1 MSGPARNGAKSRSRV
16 ARNWRTLAGSV
27 LVAIVLLSALFGPAI
42 LPNDPL
48 KPDFLATLAAPSG
61 RFWLGT
67 DELGRDL
74 LARLTTGARVS
85 LLVGSLS
92 VGLAFLIGTTIGLL
106 AGYGGPLGDMLLMR
120 AMDVLFAFPSILLA
134 LAITAVLGPSLGNVI
149 IAIAVVYT
157 PVFARLA
164 RAQVLV
170 VRELAYVEAARAMG
184 FRRGQIL
191 SGTILPNVA
200 GPLIVQGSLLFAS
213 AIITETYLSF
223 LGLGVQPPQPSWG
236 SMLRDAIGFMEI
248 APWMAWYP
256 GMAIFIAV
264 LGFNLLGDG
273 LLDRFDPRRA

>member
-1 MSGPARNGAKSRSRV
+1 MIAKARKNFGRRSLV
-16 ARNWRTLAGSV
+16 ARNWRTLAGTALVGTVV
-27 LVAIVLLSALFGPAI
+27 LGALLGPAL
-42 LPNDPL
+42 LPHDAL
-48 KPDFLATLAAPSG
+48 KTNFLATLAPPDG

-67 DELGRDL
+67 DDLGRDL
-74 LARLTTGARVS
+74 LARVATGARVS

-92 VGLAFLIGTTIGLL
+92 VGLALFLGTTIGLL
-106 AGYGGPLGDMLLMR
+106 AGYGGPLGDTLLMR

-191 SGTILPNVA
+191 FGTILPNVA

-256 GMAIFIAV
+256 GIAIFMAV

>member
-1 MSGPARNGAKSRSRV
+1 MSGPARNGAKTRSRV
-16 ARNWRTLAGSV
+16 ARNWRMLAGSV

-48 KPDFLATLAAPSG
+48 KTDFLATLAAPDG

-74 LARLTTGARVS
+74 LARVTTGARVS
-85 LLVGSLS
+85 LLVGSFS

-191 SGTILPNVA
+191 FGTILPNVA
-200 GPLIVQGSLLFAS
+200 SPLIVQGSLLFAS

>member
-1 MSGPARNGAKSRSRV
+1 VTARAPARTRRRSSI
-16 ARNWRTLAGSV
+16 ARNWRTLAGSL
-27 LVAIVLLSALFGPAI
+27 LVATVLLGALLGPAL
-42 LPNDPL
+42 LPHDPL
-48 KPDFLATLAAPSG
+48 KTDFMATLAAPDA

-67 DELGRDL
+67 DDLGRDL
-74 LARLTTGARVS
+74 LARVTSGARVS
-85 LLVGSLS
+85 LLVGSFS
-92 VGLAFLIGTTIGLL
+92 VGIALLLGTTIGLV
-106 AGYGGPLGDMLLMR
+106 AGYGGALADTLLMR

-134 LAITAVLGPSLGNVI
+134 LAITAVLGPSLGNVV

-191 SGTILPNVA
+191 FGTILPNVA

-256 GMAIFIAV
+256 GIAIFLAV

>member
-1 MSGPARNGAKSRSRV
+1 MIAKARKNFGRRSLF
-16 ARNWRTLAGSV
+16 ARNWRTLAGAA
-27 LVAIVLLSALFGPAI
+27 LVGAVVSGALLGPAL
-42 LPNDPL
+42 LPHDPL
-48 KPDFLATLAAPSG
+48 KTDFLATLAPPGGS
-61 RFWLGT
+61 FWLGT
-67 DELGRDL
+67 DDLGRDL
-74 LARLTTGARVS
+74 LARVATGARVS

-92 VGLAFLIGTTIGLL
+92 VGLALFLGTTIGLL
-106 AGYGGPLGDMLLMR
+106 AGYGGPLGDTLLMR

-191 SGTILPNVA
+191 FGTILPNVA

-256 GMAIFIAV
+256 GIAIFMAV

>member
-1 MSGPARNGAKSRSRV
+1 MPIRKASP
-16 ARNWRTLAGSV
+16 
-27 LVAIVLLSALFGPAI
+27 
-42 LPNDPL
+42 
-48 KPDFLATLAAPSG
+48 
-61 RFWLGT
+61 
-67 DELGRDL
+67 
-74 LARLTTGARVS
+74 
-85 LLVGSLS
+85 
-92 VGLAFLIGTTIGLL
+92 TIGLL

-157 PVFARLA
+157 PIFARLA

-191 SGTILPNVA
+191 FGTILPNVA

-236 SMLRDAIGFMEI
+236 SMLRDAIGFMEM

-256 GMAIFIAV
+256 GMAIFVAV

>member
-1 MSGPARNGAKSRSRV
+1 MTASMRKRIGRRGLV
-16 ARNWRTLAGSV
+16 ARNWRTLAGAV
-27 LVAIVLLSALFGPAI
+27 LVGAVVLGALVGPAL
-42 LPNDPL
+42 LPHDPL
-48 KPDFLATLAAPSG
+48 KTDFLATLAAPDG

-74 LARLTTGARVS
+74 LARVATGARVS

-92 VGLAFLIGTTIGLL
+92 VGLALLLGTTIGLL
-106 AGYGGPLGDMLLMR
+106 AGYGGPIGDTLLMR

-149 IAIAVVYT
+149 VAIAVVYT

-184 FRRGQIL
+184 FRHGQIL
-191 SGTILPNVA
+191 FGTILPNVA

-256 GMAIFIAV
+256 GIAIFVAV

>member
-1 MSGPARNGAKSRSRV
+1 MIGRTRKHSGRRSYV
-16 ARNWRTLAGSV
+16 ARNWRTLSGALLVGAVV
-27 LVAIVLLSALFGPAI
+27 LGALAGPAL
-42 LPNDPL
+42 LPHDPV
-48 KPDFLATLAAPSG
+48 KTDFLATLAAPDG
-61 RFWLGT
+61 RFWLGA

-74 LARLTTGARVS
+74 LARVATGARVS

-92 VGLAFLIGTTIGLL
+92 VGLALVLGTTIGLL
-106 AGYGGPLGDMLLMR
+106 AGYGGPLGDALLMR

-149 IAIAVVYT
+149 VAIAVVYT

-170 VRELAYVEAARAMG
+170 VRELTYVEAARAIG
-184 FRRGQIL
+184 FRHSQIL
-191 SGTILPNVA
+191 FGTILPNVA

-256 GMAIFIAV
+256 GIAIFVAV

>member
-1 MSGPARNGAKSRSRV
+1 MTGGTRKRIARHGIV
-16 ARNWRTLAGSV
+16 ARNWRTLAGAALVGAVV
-27 LVAIVLLSALFGPAI
+27 LGALAGPAL
-42 LPNDPL
+42 LPHDPL
-48 KPDFLATLAAPSG
+48 KTDFLATLAAPDG

-74 LARLTTGARVS
+74 LARVATGARIS

-92 VGLAFLIGTTIGLL
+92 VGLALLLGTTIGLL
-106 AGYGGPLGDMLLMR
+106 AGYGGPLSDTLLMR

-149 IAIAVVYT
+149 VAIAVVYT

-184 FRRGQIL
+184 FRHSQIL
-191 SGTILPNVA
+191 FGTILPNVA

-256 GMAIFIAV
+256 GIAIFVAV